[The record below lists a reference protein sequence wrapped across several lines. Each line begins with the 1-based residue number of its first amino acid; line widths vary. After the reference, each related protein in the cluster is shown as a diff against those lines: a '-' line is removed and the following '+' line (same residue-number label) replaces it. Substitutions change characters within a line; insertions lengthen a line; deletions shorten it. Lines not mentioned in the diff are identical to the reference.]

1 MTINV
6 SYFTGISWIMF
17 CDFMLYFN
25 DNEVGEL
32 VEDVDHGDHHID
44 NHENDNFIDGFGISH
59 MT

>member
-32 VEDVDHGDHHID
+32 VEDVDHGDHQID